1 MESALVSSDTE
12 EILLIL
18 LGSLIVPLLPTVGF
32 LFISL
37 AGCDLS
43 MPLAPSLL
51 IYSLYSM
58 MFKHVLGGLI
68 GLTVSVTV
76 MLMEFL
82 ICPEPHAVG
91 QLMRDLETM
100 STVLSAT

>member
-1 MESALVSSDTE
+1 
-12 EILLIL
+12 
-18 LGSLIVPLLPTVGF
+18 VGF

-43 MPLAPSLL
+43 MLLAPSLL

-58 MFKHVLGGLI
+58 LFKHVLGGLI
-68 GLTVSVTV
+68 GFTVSVTV
-76 MLMEFL
+76 MLMELL

-91 QLMRDLETM
+91 QLMRDLEMM